1 MPEIKC
7 ERSPRPNAWEYAL
20 AGLALVV
27 CFGLRIAYIYH
38 YRFDSD
44 EPQHLHVVWEWLQGG
59 IAYRNF
65 FDNHVPLFHLLSA
78 PILKLTGERADALLW
93 MRLWQLPVFA
103 SSLFLTH
110 RISSLLFSKRV
121 ALWSAVFLGL
131 YPYYFF
137 PTIEF
142 RPDNLWGLTWLAALW
157 VALSGGLGLK
167 RSFAVGLIL
176 GLDFSFSMKTS
187 LLLASGMLAVIG
199 SFVALPKLRATSPRV
214 IVATVATGL
223 AGLLV
228 VPAALLLYFSSQGAL
243 QSLYQCVIKHNLVA
257 ASTTGHARW
266 IQILSV
272 IPVFGGLW
280 WCARRIAKAS
290 HDETVATRRVLVFL
304 IAGTFLTLLHG
315 FWGIITRQDF
325 IPNDPLLVLLVTPLI
340 FEGARR
346 LSGKFSRADVAVP
359 SLVFIPVLLVVGVV
373 WILLGRSLRLK
384 ETQGQIRY
392 VSEVLSLTGPHDYV
406 MDFKGEAIFRHRP
419 YYYVLE
425 PMTRMHIKS
434 GTIVDDIPQ
443 RMIDTK
449 TCVALAVTHRHSAR
463 TENFIRS
470 NYLQVSQ
477 VRVAGRFV
485 EPSADG
491 AFVFDIKVSV
501 AYVLMDRNGLVS
513 GKLDGTQTTGTC
525 TLSAGSHRFEPA
537 RKIGGKLAVFLEPA
551 WKKGFSPFYPVPFEK
566 FESEF

>member
-1 MPEIKC
+1 MSETKC
-7 ERSPRPNAWEYAL
+7 EQSPRPIAWEYAL
-20 AGLALVV
+20 AVLALVV
-27 CFGLRIAYIYH
+27 CFGLRIAYIYR

-59 IAYRNF
+59 IAYRDF

-103 SSLFLTH
+103 CSLFLTH

-121 ALWSAVFLGL
+121 ALWAVVFLGL
-131 YPYYFF
+131 YPYYFY

-142 RPDNLWGLTWLAALW
+142 RPDNLWGLTWLTALW
-157 VALSGGLGLK
+157 VALSGRLGLA

-187 LLLASGMLAVIG
+187 LLLASGILAVFG
-199 SFVALPKLRATSPRV
+199 SFVVLPKLRATPPRL
-214 IVATVATGL
+214 IVAALAAGL

-228 VPAALLLYFSSQGAL
+228 VPAALLFYFSSQGAL
-243 QSLYQCVIKHNLVA
+243 QPLYQCVIKHNLVA
-257 ASTTGHARW
+257 ASATGHSRM
-266 IQILSV
+266 IQILAV
-272 IPVFGGLW
+272 IPVFGGLLW
-280 WCARRIAKAS
+280 GARRIAKAG
-290 HDETVATRRVLVFL
+290 HDETVATKRVLVFL

-340 FEGARR
+340 LEGTRR
-346 LSGKFSRADVAVP
+346 AAGKFSRANAAA
-359 SLVFIPVLLVVGVV
+359 LVQLSALLVIGVV

-392 VSEVLSLTGPHDYV
+392 VSEVLSLTGPRDYV

-419 YYYVLE
+419 FYYVLE
-425 PMTRMHIKS
+425 PMTRMHVKS

-449 TCVALAVTHRHSAR
+449 TCVALAVTRRLSAP
-463 TENFIRS
+463 TDNFIRS

-477 VRVAGRFV
+477 VSVAGRFV
-485 EPSADG
+485 ETSGDG
-491 AFVFDIKVSV
+491 AFIFDIKVPV
-501 AYVLMDRNGLVS
+501 AYVLIDQNGLVS

-537 RKIGGKLAVFLEPA
+537 RKIGGKLAVLWQPA
-551 WKKGFSPFYPVPFEK
+551 WKKGFSPFNPVPFEK